1 MADSTFTFNDL
12 VDVISGLNGFT
23 TEDMF
28 IRIGL
33 SILLGAFILL
43 VYKKCFTG
51 VMYSTGFAISLVAMT
66 IITSIIILAIGS
78 NIILSLGMVGALSIV
93 RFRSAVKDPMD
104 IVYLF
109 WAIAIGIVV
118 GAGFIPLAVFGSI
131 IVGIVLFVLSMKKP
145 LHQPYILI
153 LNCTDEDVEKAVLL
167 VVKSSVKKYVLR
179 SKTINP
185 GFIELSI
192 EVRIEGSEAGF
203 INTISEIKGVSKA
216 VLVSYNG
223 EYMT

>member
-66 IITSIIILAIGS
+66 VITSIIILAIGS